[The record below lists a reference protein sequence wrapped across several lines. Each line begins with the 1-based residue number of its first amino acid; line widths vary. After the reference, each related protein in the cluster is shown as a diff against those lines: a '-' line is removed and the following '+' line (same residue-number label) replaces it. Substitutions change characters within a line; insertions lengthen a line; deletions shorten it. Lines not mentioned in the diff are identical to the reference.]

1 MSEEEELLA
10 DFDSE
15 EAPAPKRENSTIK
28 QMRESLEAKE
38 ARLKE
43 LEERSSRY
51 ETTFLESAGLSEK
64 QAKALRAA
72 GYEASPEGITSF
84 RTEVLGVVEEAAAPA
99 EEATDSAESEEAVEP
114 EASFA
119 PTATKGQAPAGTR
132 EVTSEQLIEL
142 MQTDPAKADKL
153 LREGRVV
160 RNTFNPG
167 GPAF

>member
-1 MSEEEELLA
+1 MSEREELLA

-15 EAPAPKRENSTIK
+15 EAPAPKKENSTIK

-51 ETTFLESAGLSEK
+51 ETTFLESAGLTDK
-64 QAKALRAA
+64 QSKALRAA
-72 GYEASPEGITSF
+72 GYDATPEGIVSF
-84 RTEVLGVVEEAAAPA
+84 RSEVLGVVEETPAAV
-99 EEATDSAESEEAVEP
+99 EDATEDESDTDAEP
-114 EASFA
+114 EAGFE
-119 PTATKGQAPAGTR
+119 PTQTKGTTPAGKR
-132 EVTSEQLIEL
+132 EVTSQDLLEL
-142 MQTDPAKADKL
+142 YQTDPAKADKL

-160 RNTFNPG
+160 RQTFNPG

>member
-10 DFDSE
+10 DFDGE

-84 RTEVLGVVEEAAAPA
+84 RTEVLGVVEEAAAPV
-99 EEATDSAESEEAVEP
+99 EEATTEESEEAVEP